1 MSHSSTINSIPVGTV
16 FPFAGSS
23 LPAGYLFCDGAS
35 ISRSIYWE
43 LFEAIGL
50 TFSFPIVIGA
60 FEVPSLNNLGVYP
73 SGVGN
78 VTGIIETE
86 DLTSLTTDFTLTA
99 DNIPSFSLTNSDIE
113 LNTVFNYSSG
123 NNQTTKSVNQGT
135 NAWSNSGN
143 DWYRFDTNT
152 TTLVDCV
159 AIDPTDFSPVY
170 TSTAT
175 PITEPVTIANN
186 SMSAILI
193 TYIIKAWSS
202 DTFYPSQQPVALI
215 PTSTP
220 PSDSIN
226 PIADIPNLSGFIYSQ

>member
-73 SGVGN
+73 SAVAN
-78 VTGIIETE
+78 VTGVIETE

-99 DNIPSFSLTNSDIE
+99 DNIPSFQITDTDIQPQLT
-113 LNTVFNYSSG
+113 FNYTGTG
-123 NNQTTKSVNQGT
+123 NMTTKSSSNPVNATVNNSAFFQESTPTTNDVTVTITGT
-135 NAWSNSGN
+135 FEPTYGSGAA
-143 DWYRFDTNT
+143 
-152 TTLVDCV
+152 V
-159 AIDPTDFSPVY
+159 A
-170 TSTAT
+170 
-175 PITEPVTIANN
+175 ITEPVTITSNVI
-186 SMSAILI
+186 SSILI

-202 DTFYPSQQPVALI
+202 DTFYPTPQPVALI